1 MASRHQHTLLF
12 VDDEESITNSLQRT
26 FRKEKYDIR
35 IAASGAE
42 GLKMLEEPQKPFSL
56 IISDQRMPEMTG
68 AQFLEKAKRIFPYA
82 IRILLTG
89 YSDMDAIIEAVNRG
103 EIHRYLTKPWNDDEL
118 LVQVRH
124 ALEQYELM
132 AENRRLLALTKRQNN
147 KLREL
152 NRNLENKVAERS
164 GEIIKMNKELSRL
177 NQELESSLYNTVR
190 AFASLVEIYASPSLA
205 GHGKRVSDFSR
216 ELAQLFELSQEE
228 VTQIEIAGLLHDIGK
243 LGLPQRLLEYKE
255 NSWWR
260 PQDKELFRK
269 HPKQGQATV
278 QFIDKL
284 NDVGLMIRSHH
295 ERYDGQGYPDQLAK
309 KRIPLGARI
318 IAVADAYD
326 KIVHLKVGRSNPLRK
341 VAKEANMTQDRLSEA
356 DILQKAA
363 VLHLREQAST
373 RYDPDIV
380 EVFLNLLKE
389 KDSGCKQEKAVSI
402 QHLEENMILS
412 RPLYSSS
419 GRFLMPYNTVLT
431 TNHIRKLKTF
441 HKVDFVTDV
450 IYVMANLFP

>member
-1 MASRHQHTLLF
+1 MALRHKHTLLL
-12 VDDEESITNSLQRT
+12 VDDEESVTNSLQRT

-35 IAASGAE
+35 VAASGAE
-42 GLKMLEEPQKPFSL
+42 GLNMLKEAQEPLSL
-56 IISDQRMPEMTG
+56 IISDQRMPGMTG

-82 IRILLTG
+82 MRILLTA
-89 YSDMDAIIEAVNRG
+89 YSDMDAIVDAVNKG
-103 EIHRYLTKPWNDDEL
+103 EIHRYLTKPWNDDDL
-118 LVQVRH
+118 LVQVRQ
-124 ALEQYELM
+124 ALEQYDLL
-132 AENRRLLALTKRQNN
+132 AENRRLLALTKRQNK

-152 NRNLENKVAERS
+152 NRNLEEKVVERS
-164 GEIIKMNKELSRL
+164 REIVQKNKELSRL

-190 AFASLVEIYASPSLA
+190 AFASLVEIYASSSLA
-205 GHGKRVSDFSR
+205 GHGRRGGAFSR
-216 ELAQLFELSQEE
+216 RLAELFDLSQHE

-255 NSWWR
+255 DTWWR

-284 NDVGLMIRSHH
+284 NYVGLMIRSHH
-295 ERYDGQGYPDQLAK
+295 ERYDGQGYPDQLAQ

-326 KIVHLKVGRSNPLRK
+326 KIVHLKVGKSNLLRR
-341 VAKEANMTQDRLSEA
+341 VAKEANITHDRLSEA

-363 VLHLREQAST
+363 VLHLKQQAST
-373 RYDPDIV
+373 IYDPDIV

-389 KDSGCKQEKAVSI
+389 KDAGCKQEKTVSI

-431 TNHIRKLKTF
+431 RNHISKLRKF
-441 HKVDFVTDV
+441 HEVDFVTDV
-450 IYVMANLFP
+450 IHVLAN

>member
-1 MASRHQHTLLF
+1 MALRHKHTLLL
-12 VDDEESITNSLQRT
+12 VDDEESITKSLQRT

-35 IAASGAE
+35 VAASGAE
-42 GLKMLEEPQKPFSL
+42 GIKILKESQKPFSL

-68 AQFLEKAKRIFPYA
+68 AQFLEKAKRILPYA

-89 YSDMDAIIEAVNRG
+89 YSDMDAIVEAINRG
-103 EIHRYLTKPWNDDEL
+103 EIHRYLTKPWNDDDL
-118 LVQVRH
+118 LLQVRQ
-124 ALEQYELM
+124 ALEKYELM
-132 AENRRLLALTKRQNN
+132 AENRRLLALTKRQN
-147 KLREL
+147 KELGEL
-152 NRNLENKVAERS
+152 NKNLEEKVAERS
-164 GEIIKMNKELSRL
+164 GEIVEKNKELSRL
-177 NQELESSLYNTVR
+177 NQELESSLFNTVR
-190 AFASLVEIYASPSLA
+190 AFASLVEIYASFSLA
-205 GHGKRVSDFSR
+205 GHGRRVSAFSR
-216 ELAQLFELSQEE
+216 QVAELFDLSQHE

-255 NSWWR
+255 DKWWR

-284 NDVGLMIRSHH
+284 NYVGLMIRSHH

-326 KIVHLKVGRSNPLRK
+326 KIVHLKVGRNNLLRK

-356 DILQKAA
+356 DALQKAA
-363 VLHLREQAST
+363 VLHLREQTST

-389 KDSGCKQEKAVSI
+389 KDSGDKQEKAVSI
-402 QHLEENMILS
+402 GHLEENMILS

-431 TNHIRKLKTF
+431 KNHISKLKKF
-441 HKVDFVTDV
+441 HEVDFVTDV
-450 IYVMANLFP
+450 IHVLAN